1 MYSLYVP
8 DSTLL
13 LSGGVGTSQRNHM
26 IRFSLKKFTSGWHPN
41 KEPDDGIITKKILSK
56 SSIIGKKGNSFN
68 RNAVQKQHLSFHRTP
83 DGQLY
88 VDKWGTMMT
97 RSNCFRNFKNLLI
110 LLYRFEPEKDLL
122 AFRNGL
128 GFAMQYQRQ
137 GSTTNKALNFTEN
150 TLSYFPHHP
159 IPLV

>member
-1 MYSLYVP
+1 MMKLSL
-8 DSTLL
+8 TIFLA
-13 LSGGVGTSQRNHM
+13 NH
-26 IRFSLKKFTSGWHPN
+26 
-41 KEPDDGIITKKILSK
+41 
-56 SSIIGKKGNSFN
+56 GKKGNSLN

-128 GFAMQYQRQ
+128 GFAMQYQRL
-137 GSTTNKALNFTEN
+137 GSTTNKAVNFAKN
-150 TLSYFPHHP
+150 TFVIFPAPSHLSE
-159 IPLV
+159 